1 MSRHNLG
8 ELFTEIITKANKKI
22 VPLLAKYIFLPE
34 SSIKTEL
41 KQEIRNLIDELVVY
55 LQTIDKL
62 K

>member
-8 ELFTEIITKANKKI
+8 ESFTEIITKANKKI

-34 SSIKTEL
+34 PSIKREL